1 MPIYI
6 KTTLTKQEIQDKIN
20 NEEDFIDYP
29 RFNNSIKK
37 LLVKHP
43 AGVKNETI
51 SKALNLTNEE
61 VEDTFQSA
69 IRKLKK
75 IMKIGK
81 EK

>member
-1 MPIYI
+1 MPIHI
-6 KTTLTKQEIQDKIN
+6 KTTLTKQEIQDKID

-43 AGVKNETI
+43 MGVKTETI
-51 SKALNLTNEE
+51 SKALNLSPEE
-61 VEDTFQSA
+61 VESTFQSA
-69 IRKLKK
+69 IQKLKK